1 MGEGRGLMSTSIV
14 DLLSGGIHFVSRA
27 NSGTNE

>member
-1 MGEGRGLMSTSIV
+1 MSTSIV